1 MKPIGPRIAGFF
13 RQPLDDVQDAMTALL
28 TPPRG
33 AAKLALLAVLTCAT
47 WFVYVPIHELLHVL
61 GCVATGGTVTELQM
75 QPVYG
80 ARWLAEIF
88 PFIVP
93 GGDLAGRLSGFE
105 DYGSDFTYLSS
116 AFAPYLP
123 SLLLGVPLLRSLPA
137 RPSLLLS
144 GPAFVL
150 GLAPLINIPGDY
162 FEISTI
168 LTTRVVGAERFA
180 ALRSDDAFGLMETLA
195 TDPAALEVAD
205 ALPVAWSVVGVS
217 SLLAI
222 ALAFA
227 SYSAGAWLLGA
238 WRRIRARP

>member
-123 SLLLGVPLLRSLPA
+123 SLLLGVPLLRSLLQLLTLVVELAAA
-137 RPSLLLS
+137 RETERDLREPTSEVKVKGNQGKPLLLHLS
-144 GPAFVL
+144 NQA
-150 GLAPLINIPGDY
+150 
-162 FEISTI
+162 
-168 LTTRVVGAERFA
+168 
-180 ALRSDDAFGLMETLA
+180 SDL
-195 TDPAALEVAD
+195 PAAEQ
-205 ALPVAWSVVGVS
+205 
-217 SLLAI
+217 
-222 ALAFA
+222 
-227 SYSAGAWLLGA
+227 
-238 WRRIRARP
+238 